1 MKFTIVDLNEQRVAA
16 SALTTSIYGP
26 VFDKVKNLFYSTYV
40 QGAIKEAG
48 IIFASVNTPAR
59 SNQVPT
65 TCGTSAQS
73 AHAWTTI
80 VDLNVQL
87 IAEWIIEDLPIYR
100 PAINEVVRGVAA
112 RTCSLPRLRKE
123 PLNACLHKIGC
134 IGVRCRWIHLRNH
147 RPEQAAHRDVEL

>member
-59 SNQVPT
+59 SDQVM
-65 TCGTSAQS
+65 
-73 AHAWTTI
+73 
-80 VDLNVQL
+80 
-87 IAEWIIEDLPIYR
+87 
-100 PAINEVVRGVAA
+100 VVWGV
-112 RTCSLPRLRKE
+112 S
-123 PLNACLHKIGC
+123 
-134 IGVRCRWIHLRNH
+134 V
-147 RPEQAAHRDVEL
+147 VV